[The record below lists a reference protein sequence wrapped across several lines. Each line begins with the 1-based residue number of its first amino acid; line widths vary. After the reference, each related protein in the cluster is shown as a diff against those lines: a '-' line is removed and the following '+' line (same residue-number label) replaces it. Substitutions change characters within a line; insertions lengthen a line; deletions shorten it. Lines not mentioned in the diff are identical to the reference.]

1 MKKYLTLIGL
11 LMVFAFSLT
20 MFSGCAEKQAVVKDE
35 AVQEQ
40 KAASAQQPATVQQM
54 TKQPAERKNRRIEKP
69 P

>member
-11 LMVFAFSLT
+11 LMVFSFGLT

-40 KAASAQQPATVQQM
+40 KAAPAQA
-54 TKQPAERKNRRIEKP
+54 RRSQ
-69 P
+69 